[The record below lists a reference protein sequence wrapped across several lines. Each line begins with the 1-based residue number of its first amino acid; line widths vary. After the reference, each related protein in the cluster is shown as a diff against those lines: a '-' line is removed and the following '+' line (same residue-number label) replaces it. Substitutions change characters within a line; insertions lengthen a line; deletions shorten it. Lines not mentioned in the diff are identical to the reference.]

1 MGLPLKGDSV
11 DEFDDDVQ
19 NRLEMEFEMF
29 GDILQVGLALYKLRV
44 LMKKVISV
52 DIPVK
57 SLYGSHTMTVSV
69 MLKLTSICLTRQS

>member
-19 NRLEMEFEMF
+19 SRLEMEFEMF

-44 LMKKVISV
+44 VIKKFLSKGVAVAEWS
-52 DIPVK
+52 
-57 SLYGSHTMTVSV
+57 
-69 MLKLTSICLTRQS
+69 